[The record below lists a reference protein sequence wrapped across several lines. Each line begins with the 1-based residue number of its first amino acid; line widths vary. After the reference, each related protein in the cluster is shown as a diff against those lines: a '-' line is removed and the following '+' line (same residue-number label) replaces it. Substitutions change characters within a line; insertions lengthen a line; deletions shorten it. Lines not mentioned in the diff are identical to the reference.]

1 MVKVFTWLLFACCI
15 PFAAYVVYLPLA
27 YWLSP
32 HDQYRG
38 EMLEGW
44 FWLSLYGFIPA
55 ALLAVFSWLQRRTVP
70 HRILAVWTLPTFIL
84 LASGAIQFALAAA
97 S

>member
-1 MVKVFTWLLFACCI
+1 LFVCCI

-32 HDQYRG
+32 NDPYRG

-55 ALLAVFSWLQRRTVP
+55 ILLAIFSWLQRRSVP
-70 HRILAVWTLPTFIL
+70 RRILAAWALPTSIL
-84 LASGAIQFALAAA
+84 LASGAILFALAVA

>member
-1 MVKVFTWLLFACCI
+1 MLKVLTWLSFACCI

-27 YWLSP
+27 YSLSP
-32 HDQYRG
+32 HDPHRG

-55 ALLAVFSWLQRRTVP
+55 VSLSIFSWLQRRNVSR
-70 HRILAVWTLPTFIL
+70 RILAMWALPACIL
-84 LASGAIQFALAAA
+84 LASGAIQFALAVA